1 MPYTL
6 EEFLG
11 VYAAYNQA
19 LWPLSLLGGL
29 LGLAVVV
36 LYIARPPW
44 ADRGVAGI
52 LAVFWL
58 VVGGVYHLTYFTTI
72 NPLAYAYAALFLV
85 QGALLAWDGVWQG
98 RWRLGPATGWRGWL
112 AALLAGYALVLQPLA
127 SLVGPRDYAD
137 IPLAGVAPCPTTL
150 LTLAMLL
157 LTAGGPPWRLLA
169 IPLAWTGIGGS
180 AAVLL
185 GVPQDYGLIVAGA
198 LVLTVALGP
207 SRPRPAPS

>member
-6 EEFLG
+6 DEFLA

-19 LWPLSLLGGL
+19 LWPLPLLGTL
-29 LGLAVVV
+29 LGLTVVA

-44 ADRGVAGI
+44 GDRAVAGI
-52 LAVFWL
+52 LAAFWL
-58 VVGGVYHLTYFTTI
+58 LVGGVYHLAFFTAI
-72 NPLAYAYAALFLV
+72 NPLAYAYAALFIV
-85 QGALLAWDGVWQG
+85 QGVLLAWDGAWKA

-112 AALLAGYALVLQPLA
+112 AALLVVYALAIQPLV
-127 SLVGPRDYAD
+127 SLLGPRDYPD
-137 IPLAGVAPCPTTL
+137 ISLAGVAPCPTTL
-150 LTLAMLL
+150 LTLGVLL
-157 LTAGGPPWRLLA
+157 LTSGGPPWRLLA

-207 SRPRPAPS
+207 SQPRPAPS